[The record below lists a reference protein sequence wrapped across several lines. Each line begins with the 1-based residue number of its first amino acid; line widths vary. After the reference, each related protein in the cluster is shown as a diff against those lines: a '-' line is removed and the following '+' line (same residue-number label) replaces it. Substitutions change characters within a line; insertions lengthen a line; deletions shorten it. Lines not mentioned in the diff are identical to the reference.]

1 MRKIASIAALA
12 GLLFGFDTGIISGAI
27 VFIQDSFYLNT
38 WMTEVVVSIVLLG
51 ALIGALFSSKLVNQ
65 IGRRS
70 AIGINALIFMMST
83 LCCAFAPTL
92 MFLLIGRFA
101 VGLAIGVACYVVPLY
116 ISELSP
122 ARFRGGLVAI
132 NTIAVTGGIL
142 ISYITS
148 CFLSPSEDWRWMLG
162 IGFFPA
168 AALLIGIRYL
178 PESPRW
184 LIKKG
189 DFAKASAVLKQIR
202 QSPKEAEQEFQMIK
216 EAIKEPQHNW
226 RELFQPKHKKVLIIG
241 VVLAA
246 IQQVTGINTILYYA
260 PLIFHRFGFQST
272 SAQMLL
278 TTAVGLINFLL
289 TIVVMLRV
297 DKVGRRNL
305 LLIGLA
311 GMTVS
316 LFLLGI
322 GHNPILVLASLF
334 TFVAFYASSIGSIFW
349 IVIAEIYPLN
359 IRGLAMGIASGA
371 NWGSNLLMSLTFLSL
386 LNAIGPNYTFLCY
399 SFLSLLS
406 FLFCYKW
413 LPETARYSLEDLERG
428 LHRPD
433 LAQQTHRLLSDT
445 ELSK

>member
-1 MRKIASIAALA
+1 MKKIASIAAIA

-27 VFIQDSFYLNT
+27 LFIQENFGLTT

-51 ALIGALFSSKLVNQ
+51 ALIGSLLSGKLVNQ
-65 IGRRS
+65 MGRRR
-70 AIGINALIFMMST
+70 AIGINAFIFMIST
-83 LCCAFAPTL
+83 LCCALAPTL
-92 MFLLIGRFA
+92 PLLLLGRFT
-101 VGLAIGVACYVVPLY
+101 VGLAIGIACYVVPLY

-168 AALLIGIRYL
+168 AALMIGIRYL

-189 DFAKASAVLKQIR
+189 DFAQAAAVLRQIR
-202 QSPKEAEQEFQMIK
+202 GEEAEQEFQLIK
-216 EAIKEPQHNW
+216 EAIKQPQPYW
-226 RELFQPKHKKVLIIG
+226 KELFQPKTKKLIIIG
-241 VVLAA
+241 IVLAA

-260 PLIFHRFGFQST
+260 PLIFQRFGFQNI
-272 SAQMLL
+272 MLL
-278 TTAVGLINFLL
+278 TAAVGLINFLM

-297 DKVGRRNL
+297 DKMGRRKL

-316 LFLLGI
+316 LFLLGLTKQPMI
-322 GHNPILVLASLF
+322 MLSSLF
-334 TFVAFYASSIGSIFW
+334 TFVAFYAASIGCIFW

-386 LNAIGPNYTFLCY
+386 LNAIGPSSTFLCY
-399 SFLSLLS
+399 AFLGLLS

-413 LPETARYSLEDLERG
+413 LPETGRYSLEELERG
-428 LHRPD
+428 LQSPE
-433 LAQQTHRLLSDT
+433 LAQETDRLFSDT
-445 ELSK
+445 ELPK